1 MSAQRPT
8 PDHALLGHVESQP
21 ALPSSSTCPL
31 GQVAPGRTIC
41 QIDSLTVGRDAMAAR
56 KSKRQKRKRHKSHIS
71 PVRRE
76 LLRSGYVA
84 GFIEALRLQNGM
96 PAGVTL
102 AKIRSERTNW
112 AQRAFETH
120 SLDPVL
126 GVIANDETMKRTKA
140 GAPPNFRFV
149 GRLAKSY
156 LPEKF
161 VRVSV
166 PAQMKHM
173 TAKHVSSAHS
183 TTEAEESQS
192 QFRERP
198 VLIDSR
204 KKPAQRFEFSQNGV
218 ASTNLGKP

>member
-1 MSAQRPT
+1 MSNLMRS
-8 PDHALLGHVESQP
+8 HSEGN
-21 ALPSSSTCPL
+21 
-31 GQVAPGRTIC
+31 
-41 QIDSLTVGRDAMAAR
+41 AMAAR
-56 KSKRQKRKRHKSHIS
+56 KLKRQKRRRHKSNIS

-96 PAGVTL
+96 PSGVTL
-102 AKIRSERTNW
+102 AKIRSQRTNW

-126 GVIANDETMKRTKA
+126 GVIANDKTMKRSKA
-140 GAPPNFRFV
+140 GAPSNFRFV

-166 PAQMKHM
+166 PAQIKHM
-173 TAKHVSSAHS
+173 AARPVFSAHS
-183 TTEAEESQS
+183 NTEAEESQS
-192 QFRERP
+192 QFRKRP

-204 KKPAQRFEFSQNGV
+204 KKPARSFEFSQNDV
-218 ASTNLGKP
+218 ASTILGKP

>member
-1 MSAQRPT
+1 M
-8 PDHALLGHVESQP
+8 
-21 ALPSSSTCPL
+21 
-31 GQVAPGRTIC
+31 GQVAPGRTVC
-41 QIDSLTVGRDAMAAR
+41 QSDALTFGRDAMAAR
-56 KSKRQKRKRHKSHIS
+56 KSKRQKRNRHKSQLS
-71 PVRRE
+71 PGRRE

-96 PAGVTL
+96 PSGVTL
-102 AKIRSERTNW
+102 AKIRSQRTNW

-126 GVIANDETMKRTKA
+126 GVIANDETMKLTKA
-140 GAPPNFRFV
+140 GAPPNFSFV
-149 GRLAKSY
+149 ARLAKSY

-166 PAQMKHM
+166 PAQVKHM
-173 TAKHVSSAHS
+173 TARPVLSAHS

-198 VLIDSR
+198 VLIDAR
-204 KKPAQRFEFSQNGV
+204 KKTAQQFEFSRNGI
-218 ASTNLGKP
+218 ASTSLAKS